1 MSYTG
6 KSPKPRPK
14 FGDMNEMMGNPMRP
28 APSAMPTK
36 SPKPRP
42 SKKVIN
48 QFLGNYSE

>member
-1 MSYTG
+1 MPTV
-6 KSPKPRPK
+6 SPKPRPK
-14 FGDMNEMMGNPMRP
+14 FGDMNEAMGNPMQP

-42 SKKVIN
+42 SKKAMN